1 MDISLEYVLSCL
13 LILTVND
20 NDMEHSL
27 HVNGF
32 SPKFIFRCSVILLN
46 TENENSIL
54 AITSYLKRTLGLM
67 HHSMFHPVENSTLAI
82 TTFNTFLQSLDFS
95 PNN

>member
-13 LILTVND
+13 LRLTDND

-27 HVNGF
+27 HINGF
-32 SPKFIFRCSVILLN
+32 SPKLVFRCYVILLN

-54 AITSYLKRTLGLM
+54 AITSY
-67 HHSMFHPVENSTLAI
+67 
-82 TTFNTFLQSLDFS
+82 NT
-95 PNN
+95 

>member
-1 MDISLEYVLSCL
+1 MFSAVFLR
-13 LILTVND
+13 LTDKD

-32 SPKFIFRCSVILLN
+32 SPKLVFRCSVILLN

-54 AITSYLKRTLGLM
+54 AITSYSHIILEKK
-67 HHSMFHPVENSTLAI
+67 
-82 TTFNTFLQSLDFS
+82 FN
-95 PNN
+95 